1 MANLNAGI
9 QIEFDEV
16 DANFTIVPNLVLYN
30 RGLTSE
36 ARFLWVYLRSHKVGY
51 LLGYRQ
57 MEADLGWSE
66 ATVRKHLKTLEGSG
80 FVRLSQTRVGSR
92 NGKLMISLLL
102 GQTVNPEGST
112 FEGLESKALNKTKE
126 LNKTKKPLAKSTIF
140 PETFSLTESMLTW
153 ALEKNAN
160 VDAPMEFEK
169 FKNWHTAKGSTM
181 KNWEAAWR
189 TWILNSLKYA
199 KPEKDEVD
207 PWAGKKRYG
216 VGYEN

>member
-1 MANLNAGI
+1 MPLIRGHHS
-9 QIEFDEV
+9 FD
-16 DANFTIVPNLVLYN
+16 DHYTQVPN
-30 RGLTSE
+30 S
-36 ARFLWVYLRSHKVGY
+36 WLRDRRLSYRATGILAEIMSHKVGWNIGMRTLANRAKEGIDAIRSAVNELEEFGY
-51 LLGYRQ
+51 LKRYQTR
-57 MEADLGWSE
+57 
-66 ATVRKHLKTLEGSG
+66 EGTAFGEVIWETCDPSFPVDSPSSG
-80 FVRLSQTRVGSR
+80 FPSTG
-92 NGKLMISLLL
+92 
-102 GQTVNPEGST
+102 NPSSE
-112 FEGLESKALNKTKE
+112 NPITK
-126 LNKTKKPLAKSTIF
+126 NNIIKNTKKPLAKSTTL
-140 PETFSLTESMLTW
+140 PQEFSLSESMLTW
-153 ALEKNAN
+153 ALEKNPN